1 LFGFASVWRFNK
13 KVNTAETK
21 NLLNQY
27 VRTGSEQAFRELVNR
42 YIGLVYSTALRLLGP
57 KSNLAD
63 DVTQRVFI
71 QLAKKAGELP
81 EAVSLGGWLHRSAC
95 HTAATMLRSERRRQ
109 ARERQAMELETLTN
123 DPNQALAEIA
133 PLLDEAIESLD
144 AEDRT
149 AILLRYFEK
158 HSFQTVGHALRITE
172 DAARMRVNRALEK
185 LHVLLNNRGARIA
198 LPALGAALTA
208 ENLMA
213 APAGLAAAL
222 ATSALANA
230 SLASTCLVLMTHLKI
245 KTLVGG
251 GILLCLA
258 AGFGVIL
265 IEPPATAP
273 SEQPISL
280 PWSPELTFAPAGAF
294 PSRVLPTSSGDG
306 LTPAT
311 RTALQN
317 LWRALRE
324 EPVDEQHYASS
335 HKVINALVAF
345 GPDKTPAIP
354 ILLEGLQD
362 TNTTVQMCSAWGFN
376 FLGKQAE
383 SAIPELL
390 RLSRSPTQS
399 SGIRRFAIE
408 VLGGMALTYGT
419 LDEPSPDAAMLT
431 VAIPEL
437 TSLLRDKNFE
447 LRTEAAR
454 ALGKMN
460 LFATDAIPGLIEML
474 GSSAGAENVQFEDIP
489 ELNQEKKSALWTARA
504 HTAAA
509 AALARMGSQAQD
521 AVPQLSLLLDDPN
534 REVRATA
541 AVALWRIGGHADAAN
556 VLADAIYPPRPDQ
569 PGWSEW
575 VATLGEMGPQAAN
588 CSQTLEAICRWINPE
603 IREPAL
609 EALSKIDPPA
619 AAAIRSR
626 IESRK

>member
-1 LFGFASVWRFNK
+1 MWRFNNR
-13 KVNTAETK
+13 VNTAETRD
-21 NLLNQY
+21 LLNQF
-27 VRTGSEQAFRELVNR
+27 RSTGSEQAFRELVHR
-42 YIGLVYSTALRLLGP
+42 YVGLVYSTAVRLLGP
-57 KSNLAD
+57 ESNLAD

-81 EAVSLGGWLHRSAC
+81 ETVSLGGWLHRSAC
-95 HTAATMLRSERRRQ
+95 HTAATMLRSERRRHV
-109 ARERQAMELETLTN
+109 RERQAMELETLTN

-133 PLLDEAIESLD
+133 PSLDEAIESLD

-149 AILLRYFEK
+149 AILMRYFEK

-208 ENLMA
+208 ESLIA

-280 PWSPELTFAPAGAF
+280 PRSPELTFAPAGAF
-294 PSRVLPTSSGDG
+294 SSRVLPTSSGDG
-306 LTPAT
+306 LTSET

-324 EPVDEQHYASS
+324 EPVDDHRYASS

-408 VLGGMALTYGT
+408 VLGEMALTYGT
-419 LDEPSPDAAMLT
+419 LEPSPDAAMLT

-454 ALGKMN
+454 ALGRMS
-460 LFATDAIPGLIEML
+460 LLATDAIPGLIEML
-474 GSSAGAENVQFEDIP
+474 DSSAGAENVQFEDIP

-504 HTAAA
+504 RTAAA

-521 AVPQLSLLLDDPN
+521 AVPQLSLLLDDAN

-541 AVALWRIGGHADAAN
+541 AVALWRIGGSTDAAT

-588 CSQTLEAICRWINPE
+588 SSQTLEAICRWINPE